1 MLSSVS
7 RSLGSVIF
15 PVNAAAAAVSG
26 YKYILSS
33 NVPERPEGHSSKADG
48 VRGRSLS
55 HAYASHTTRLMK
67 ASTAAIKGLPISIRF
82 SNTWEDGL
90 TSKKGNRVSFII
102 SETIQKSRNPGFAEE
117 PKTTWFN
124 HPLL

>member
-33 NVPERPEGHSSKADG
+33 NVPERPGKF
-48 VRGRSLS
+48 RGIVL
-55 HAYASHTTRLMK
+55 RLMVFV
-67 ASTAAIKGLPISIRF
+67 AGACPMPMHPIQP
-82 SNTWEDGL
+82 D
-90 TSKKGNRVSFII
+90 
-102 SETIQKSRNPGFAEE
+102 
-117 PKTTWFN
+117 
-124 HPLL
+124 